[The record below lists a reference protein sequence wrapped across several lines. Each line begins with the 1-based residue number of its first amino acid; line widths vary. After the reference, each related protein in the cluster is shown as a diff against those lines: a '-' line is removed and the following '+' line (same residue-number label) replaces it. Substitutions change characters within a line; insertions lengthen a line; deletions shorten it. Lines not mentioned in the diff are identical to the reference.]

1 MLAIWQKVKVG
12 LLIGMFYAVY
22 FIIKS
27 CKALKRIEMP
37 RINWG
42 TKS

>member
-1 MLAIWQKVKVG
+1 VLAIWQKVKVG

-22 FIIKS
+22 FLIKGFM
-27 CKALKRIEMP
+27 AIKRIEIP